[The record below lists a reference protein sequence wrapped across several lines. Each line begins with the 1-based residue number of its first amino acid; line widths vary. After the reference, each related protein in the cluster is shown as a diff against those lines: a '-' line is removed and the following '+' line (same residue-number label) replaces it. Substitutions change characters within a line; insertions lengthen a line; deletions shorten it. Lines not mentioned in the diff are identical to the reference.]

1 MPVLSWTAIS
11 HVLTSKTL
19 YTDNRNSQE
28 TGNLMSN
35 EFGIQLEPFTNILP
49 GQKLKGNR
57 NPLLK
62 SNKFGKPKSMLVADP
77 GKM

>member
-1 MPVLSWTAIS
+1 
-11 HVLTSKTL
+11 
-19 YTDNRNSQE
+19 
-28 TGNLMSN
+28 MSN

>member
-1 MPVLSWTAIS
+1 
-11 HVLTSKTL
+11 
-19 YTDNRNSQE
+19 
-28 TGNLMSN
+28 MSN

-77 GKM
+77 GKMYSSNDWTKIRDTKSLVNFPRFLQHIHVV